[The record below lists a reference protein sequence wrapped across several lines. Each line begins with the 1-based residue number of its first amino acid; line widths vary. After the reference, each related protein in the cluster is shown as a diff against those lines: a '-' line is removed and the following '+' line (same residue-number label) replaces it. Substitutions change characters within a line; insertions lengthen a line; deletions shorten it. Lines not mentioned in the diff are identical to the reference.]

1 MKIKLSD
8 IKSGFQNKFLD
19 IPTGSIPK
27 RGTTFKSDNIKCTL
41 SAGVSVKNRF
51 KLSGEIETDIFYE
64 CVRCLDAFET
74 NISLPLDIS
83 FKSNNIEE
91 SLKSESENMIK
102 FSDSVDEIDIG
113 ILLADFIE
121 LEKPINPLCANE
133 CQGLCTICGIN
144 KNDIFCD
151 CKIEKGY
158 GLWENLKK
166 LETKEH

>member
-8 IKSGFQNKFLD
+8 IKFGFKNKFFD
-19 IPTGSIPK
+19 IPTDSIPK

-41 SAGVSVKNRF
+41 SAGVSVRNKF
-51 KLSGEIETDIFYE
+51 KLKGEIETDIFYE

-113 ILLADFIE
+113 ILLADLIE
-121 LEKPINPLCANE
+121 LEKPMNPLCTIE

-144 KNDIFCD
+144 KNDISCD

-166 LETKEH
+166 LETKEY

>member
-8 IKSGFQNKFLD
+8 IKSGFQNKFFD
-19 IPTGSIPK
+19 IPTDSIPK

-41 SAGVSVKNRF
+41 SADVSVRNRF
-51 KLSGEIETDIFYE
+51 KLKGEIETDIFYE

-121 LEKPINPLCANE
+121 LEKPINPLCTNE

-144 KNDIFCD
+144 KNDISCD
-151 CKIEKGY
+151 CKTEKGY

-166 LETKEH
+166 LETKEY

>member
-8 IKSGFQNKFLD
+8 IKSGFKNKFFE
-19 IPTGSIPK
+19 IPTNSIPK

-41 SAGVSVKNRF
+41 SADVSVRNRF
-51 KLSGEIETDIFYE
+51 KLKGEIETDIFYE
-64 CVRCLDAFET
+64 CVRCLDAFES

-91 SLKSESENMIK
+91 SLNSESENTIM
-102 FSDSVDEIDIG
+102 FSNSVDEIDIG
-113 ILLADFIE
+113 ILLADLIE
-121 LEKPINPLCANE
+121 LEKPMNPLCTIE

-144 KNDIFCD
+144 KNDISCD
-151 CKIEKGY
+151 CKIGKGY

-166 LETKEH
+166 LETKKY